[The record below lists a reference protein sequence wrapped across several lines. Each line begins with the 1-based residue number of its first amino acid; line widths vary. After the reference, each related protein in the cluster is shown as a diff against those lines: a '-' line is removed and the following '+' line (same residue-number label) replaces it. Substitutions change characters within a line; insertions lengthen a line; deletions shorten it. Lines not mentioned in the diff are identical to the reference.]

1 MAEVREMRVGDLGW
15 SLAVGSVLKFAVV
28 LDALE
33 KGMAT
38 QFSGNPLQYYWCF
51 PESSVG
57 KESTCNMVDLSS
69 IPGSERSAGEGIGY
83 PLQYS

>member
-51 PESSVG
+51 PGGSAG
-57 KESTCNMVDLSS
+57 KELACNVGDSM
-69 IPGSERSAGEGIGY
+69 
-83 PLQYS
+83 